1 MGVCRRGSLV
11 WLQAVGKGVEVLQQ
25 QAHHQHV
32 LLRRREGLLGRGAV
46 SGWARATA
54 PTAALQETSI
64 RPGRTSH
71 AAGVELTAAQSTE
84 ACGLVPALGRL
95 VKHSAKSASHPTLAI
110 SGHAPSDNCSLCWAS
125 GPCLLLSQTVNTGW
139 ATSPPRLWIQGCL
152 AAS

>member
-54 PTAALQETSI
+54 PTAARRRQES
-64 RPGRTSH
+64 GR
-71 AAGVELTAAQSTE
+71 AAGAELTAAQSTE
-84 ACGLVPALGRL
+84 ARGLVPALGRL
-95 VKHSAKSASHPTLAI
+95 VKHSSKSASHPTLAI
-110 SGHAPSDNCSLCWAS
+110 SGHAPSDNCSRCWAS
-125 GPCLLLSQTVNTGW
+125 GPCLLLSQMVNTGRV
-139 ATSPPRLWIQGCL
+139 TSPPRLWIQSCL